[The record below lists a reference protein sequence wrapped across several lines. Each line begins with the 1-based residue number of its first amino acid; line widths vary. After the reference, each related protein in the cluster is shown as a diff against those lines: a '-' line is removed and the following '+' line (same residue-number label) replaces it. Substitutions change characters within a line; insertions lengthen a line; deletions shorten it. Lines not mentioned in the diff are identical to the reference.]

1 MPIIIALVGKRRVGK
16 DVVAKYL
23 ETMHGFTHVKVAHKL
38 KETIK
43 VMFDLQDENVE
54 SSIKDDVD
62 DRYGVSPRQIMQFV
76 GTEIGQFKLQE
87 LLPNIGRT
95 FWIKSLCNYMKN
107 KSKNFVI
114 SDIRF
119 IHEVK
124 ELYDNFSNVLVLK
137 IERDTGFT
145 DSHISEQEC
154 NNIIAQYTL
163 TNNSDINALYMQIET
178 ILKLKSS

>member
-23 ETMHGFTHVKVAHKL
+23 ETLHGFIHVKVAQKL

-54 SSIKDDVD
+54 GSIKDDID

-95 FWIKSLCNYMKN
+95 FWIKSLCNHIKN
-107 KSKNFVI
+107 NKNKNFVI
-114 SDIRF
+114 SDVRF
-119 IHEVK
+119 IHEIN
-124 ELYDNFSNVLVLK
+124 ELCKNFSNVLVLK

-145 DSHISEQEC
+145 DIHISEQEC
-154 NNIIAQYTL
+154 DNITAHHVV
-163 TNNSDINALYMQIET
+163 TNNSDINALYEQVENI
-178 ILKLKSS
+178 IARA